1 MGEAWRI
8 TLNPPYVLDDGA
20 TAFTFR
26 GWAEVDDEAAPD
38 IEVRVNGQA
47 VTAALSPRPQVRRYF
62 PGLQVRSIDAAVD
75 FREVLAGADTQ
86 QDAGGFLLCV
96 SVRSDHRE
104 RTFEYAVSDAWMAA
118 VFGGALKARPVAPA
132 NLQIRVAG
140 AAAGAF
146 CAQGEV
152 EARRLESLAAAAGD
166 PICDGQTV
174 LDFGCGPGRL
184 VAALAPRHSGTHF
197 CGADIDAEAIG
208 WCQSRMAH
216 LGAFTVNQPLP
227 PLPYDDG
234 EFDLVYS
241 LSTFTHMP
249 ADLQFAWL
257 DELRRVL
264 KRGRLLIT
272 TIMNPFAYD
281 LPAQLKSAAAERGFA
296 YWSDAPETEG
306 LPSFYRLA
314 YHTHDYVR
322 QAWAR
327 GFEVLAIGGH
337 DLNDTQDSVLLRRV

>member
-1 MGEAWRI
+1 MGQAWHI
-8 TLNPPYVLDDGA
+8 TLDPPYVLDDTA
-20 TAFTFR
+20 TSFTFR
-26 GWAEVDDEAAPD
+26 GWTEVDDEDAPD
-38 IEVRVNGQA
+38 VEVRINDRA
-47 VTAALSPRPQVRRYF
+47 VPVELSPRPQVRRFF
-62 PGLQVRSIDAAVD
+62 PGLQVRSLAAAAD
-75 FREVLAGADTQ
+75 FREILAGCDTQ
-86 QDAGGFLLCV
+86 QGDGGFLLRV
-96 SVRSDHRE
+96 SVRSNHRE

-118 VFGGALKARPVAPA
+118 VFGPGLKARPVAPA

-146 CAQGEV
+146 CSQGEI
-152 EARRLESLAAAAGD
+152 EARRLEALAAAAGQ
-166 PICDGQTV
+166 PIDDGQTV

-184 VAALAPRHSGTHF
+184 VSALAPRHRETAF

-208 WCQSRMAH
+208 WCRSRMGD
-216 LGAFTVNQPLP
+216 LGAFAVNQPAP

-234 EFDLVYS
+234 AFDLVYS

-281 LPAQLKSAAAERGFA
+281 LPAPLKAAAAKDGFV
-296 YWSDAPETEG
+296 YWGDAPETEG

-322 QAWAR
+322 RAWAR

>member
-1 MGEAWRI
+1 MGEAWHI
-8 TLNPPYVLDDGA
+8 TLDPPYVLADDA
-20 TAFTFR
+20 TTFTFR
-26 GWAEVDDEAAPD
+26 GWAEVDDEDAPD
-38 IEVRVNGQA
+38 IEVRMNGRP
-47 VTAALSPRPQVRRYF
+47 VAAQLSPRPQVRRYF
-62 PGLQVRSIDAAVD
+62 PGLQVRSIDATVD
-75 FREVLAGADTQ
+75 FRQALAGVDTQ
-86 QDAGGFLLCV
+86 QAEGGFLLRV

-104 RTFEYAVSDAWMAA
+104 RTFEYGVSDAWMAA
-118 VFGGALKARPVAPA
+118 VFGEPLKARPVAPA

-146 CAQGEV
+146 YAQGDV
-152 EARRLESLAAAAGD
+152 EARRIEALAAGVGD
-166 PICDGQTV
+166 PIEAGQTV
-174 LDFGCGPGRL
+174 LDFGCGPGRM
-184 VAALAPRHSGTHF
+184 VSALAPRHPDTHF
-197 CGADIDAEAIG
+197 CGSDIDPEAIG
-208 WCQSRMAH
+208 WCQARIGH
-216 LGAFTVNQPLP
+216 LGAFAVNQTLP
-227 PLPYDDG
+227 PLPYGDG
-234 EFDLVYS
+234 SFDMIYS

-264 KRGRLLIT
+264 KQGRLLIT
-272 TIMNPFAYD
+272 TIMNPSAYD
-281 LPAQLKSAAAERGFA
+281 LPAALKTAAAETGFA
-296 YWSDAPETEG
+296 YWGDAPETEG